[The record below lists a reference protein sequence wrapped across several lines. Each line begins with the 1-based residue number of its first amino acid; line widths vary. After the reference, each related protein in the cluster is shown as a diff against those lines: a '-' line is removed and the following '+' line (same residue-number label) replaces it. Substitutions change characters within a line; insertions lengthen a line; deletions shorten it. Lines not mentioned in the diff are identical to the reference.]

1 MVRGRQNLA
10 HKCAE
15 TTSNKIGSIFLHLRE
30 KGESHTL
37 TDKHQGSFVLP
48 FENVG
53 NKERKYHQIEQR
65 DLVLYSKLQYGF
77 YSRIPAFRTEYSSR
91 QRIKKKSILFRVA
104 SLCHSFSSGFSTTRF
119 SDKRSIC
126 FPPMPTTTSIYIPR
140 HPDPYSQGTDAMI
153 QNWKVGLPYAFPP
166 FSMISREL
174 LKIKQECVPP
184 LMLIAPVWSTQPW
197 YPELLNLCVREPM
210 LLPHRKE
217 ILITPKNIVHP
228 LMIENSITQRLGCFQ
243 ENPFV

>member
-1 MVRGRQNLA
+1 
-10 HKCAE
+10 
-15 TTSNKIGSIFLHLRE
+15 
-30 KGESHTL
+30 
-37 TDKHQGSFVLP
+37 
-48 FENVG
+48 
-53 NKERKYHQIEQR
+53 
-65 DLVLYSKLQYGF
+65 
-77 YSRIPAFRTEYSSR
+77 
-91 QRIKKKSILFRVA
+91 
-104 SLCHSFSSGFSTTRF
+104 
-119 SDKRSIC
+119 
-126 FPPMPTTTSIYIPR
+126 MPTTTSIYIPR

-243 ENPFV
+243 ENPFVWRKTPLCPDEKVHSLIMSQPEENGPHGVLNKKMILFRHL